1 MVALLEVRGPRGFR
15 SEADGPTLADMA
27 YRFTPADRGAFKRCR
42 RQWDFGAR
50 ERQNYEPARPAA
62 VPDLDLALRD
72 ALAVYYFPGMW
83 DWQRSVVLPLVLQ
96 GFARSMGRQPGAGGG
111 ELAAGEGLLRRYFD
125 WAPGVDRFSPIQ
137 VESAFEVNLPDP
149 AGGDREL
156 VLADGRPIRYQGRAD
171 LLAGDEH
178 DQYWIVAHRMVDR
191 FGPADELLLDEEL
204 VAACWAMERL
214 YPGMRVAGTVHNE
227 LRRPANLPV
236 GMDQP
241 PPKAAPRRFRR
252 RSRLTRG
259 LPQHEAS
266 GGGRSLPYARRGVAR
281 PGPPE
286 AVASQGDGEFRRTR
300 VRRDRAE
307 LEAMGARLA
316 AEALE
321 MVDPGLSLHPSPAP
335 EHCGTC
341 QFVGPCLAMER
352 GGDLRVVLEAGFR
365 DRGPERVEPG
375 RLGAATWGMGR
386 GAAPPRFDSR

>member
-1 MVALLEVRGPRGFR
+1 
-15 SEADGPTLADMA
+15 MA

-50 ERQNYEPARPAA
+50 ERQNYEPAGPAG
-62 VPDLDLALRD
+62 VPDLDLAVRD

-96 GFARSMGRQPGAGGG
+96 GFARSMGRQPGAGEG
-111 ELAAGEGLLRRYFD
+111 ELAAGDGLLRRYFD

-137 VESAFEVNLPDP
+137 VECAFEVNLPDP

-178 DQYWIVAHRMVDR
+178 DRYWIVAHRLVDR

-227 LRRPANLPV
+227 LRRPAPTGDPTGRSLLAV
-236 GMDQP
+236 G
-241 PPKAAPRRFRR
+241 RRPTPSRWR
-252 RSRLTRG
+252 RSRHQRG

-281 PGPPE
+281 PGPSDAE

-300 VRRDRAE
+300 IRRDRAE

-341 QFVGPCLAMER
+341 QFVGPCLAIER
-352 GGDLRVVLEAGFR
+352 GGDVRAVLEAGFR
-365 DRGPERVEPG
+365 DRGPEQVEPG

>member
-1 MVALLEVRGPRGFR
+1 
-15 SEADGPTLADMA
+15 MA
-27 YRFTPADRGAFKRCR
+27 YRFTPADRRAFKRCR

-62 VPDLDLALRD
+62 VPDLDLAVRD

-137 VESAFEVNLPDP
+137 VECAFEVNLPDP

-178 DQYWIVAHRMVDR
+178 DHYWIVGHRVVDR
-191 FGPADELLLDEEL
+191 SGPADELLLDEEL

-227 LRRPANLPV
+227 LLRPANLPV

-241 PPKAAPRRFRR
+241 PPKAAPGRSLRR
-252 RSRLTRG
+252 RLRRHPRG

-281 PGPPE
+281 PGPPDAD

-352 GGDLRVVLEAGFR
+352 GGDVRVVLEAGFR

-386 GAAPPRFDSR
+386 GAAPPRFDSRRA